1 MISGVCALEDRVKI
15 VLRVCCSFSYLFASD
30 KNKSGSSA
38 AVGGIGGGAHSEKE
52 PQTKASLHNIQ
63 LRDGIS
69 ERKAKERRDQLK
81 KVKGT
86 VPIS

>member
-1 MISGVCALEDRVKI
+1 MTEPGNPKLKLLSLF
-15 VLRVCCSFSYLFASD
+15 SFSNLFASD
-30 KNKSGSSA
+30 KNKGPTAASSGIA
-38 AVGGIGGGAHSEKE
+38 GGAQSEKE

-81 KVKGT
+81 KVKGILVQSEKT
-86 VPIS
+86 SA